1 MTREIAAHCDPVVRT
16 SSHVGA
22 AMAVHR
28 AVPALGLVELLERAA
43 RSGPASRA
51 LEHARDCAHCG
62 VGQLCETGEP
72 LAKQIMPSPARTRG
86 WLALRSAVAEARARK
101 QGEGAA

>member
-1 MTREIAAHCDPVVRT
+1 MTREITAHHDPVVRT

-51 LEHARDCAHCG
+51 LEHARDCADCG
-62 VGQLCETGEP
+62 VGDLCQVGER
-72 LAKQIMPSPARTRG
+72 LAKKITPTRTRA
-86 WLALRSAVAEARARK
+86 WLALRAADVARARARTR
-101 QGEGAA
+101 EGAA